1 MKGTIFNIQKF
12 CVNDGPGIRTTVFLK
27 GCPLKCAWCHN
38 PESQLV
44 NSEIMF
50 YKDKCVN
57 CGRCVKVC
65 PNGCHSFESGT
76 HIFDRK
82 NCVKCF
88 LCIKT
93 GCEALEKV
101 GREISTDEVIEEV
114 LKDKIF
120 YDNSGGGITLS
131 GGEPLCQ
138 FDFSLE
144 ILKKAKE
151 NGIHTAIETCGF
163 TSADRVKE
171 ILKYVDLFLFDY
183 KETNSELHKKFTG
196 ISNDIILENLSL
208 LNDMGKSIIF
218 RCPIIPG
225 CNDRKEHFE
234 GICNVANRFKNV
246 LRIELESYH
255 SLGESKY
262 ESLGL
267 IKRKFHSPDDS
278 EKESW
283 LFEISS
289 GTDKKVGFA

>member
-1 MKGTIFNIQKF
+1 MKGTIFNIQRF

-27 GCPLKCAWCHN
+27 GCPLKCIWCHN
-38 PESQLV
+38 PESQ
-44 NSEIMF
+44 SEKAEIMF

-57 CGRCVKVC
+57 CGRCAVVC
-65 PNGCHSFESGT
+65 GNGCHSFDNGVHKFER
-76 HIFDRK
+76 I

-88 LCIKT
+88 ACTQT

-101 GREISTDEVIEEV
+101 GREITTDKVIDEV

-151 NGIHTAIETCGF
+151 NKLHTAMETCGF
-163 TSADRVKE
+163 TSVDRIKE
-171 ILKYVDLFLFDY
+171 ISKYVDLFLFDY
-183 KETNSELHKKFTG
+183 KETNSELHKKYTG
-196 ISNDIILENLSL
+196 IGNEAILRNLSL
-208 LNDMGKSIIF
+208 LNDMGKRIIL

-234 GICNVANRFKNV
+234 GIYNVANKFENV
-246 LRIELESYH
+246 LHIELEPYH
-255 SLGESKY
+255 PLGENKYTSLGVEGY
-262 ESLGL
+262 
-267 IKRKFHSPDDS
+267 RFSPPS
-278 EKESW
+278 EEKKKSW
-283 LFEISS
+283 VYEISS
-289 GTDKKVGFA
+289 AISKEVRFA

>member
-27 GCPLKCAWCHN
+27 GCPLKCIWCHN
-38 PESQLV
+38 PESQSV

-57 CGRCVKVC
+57 CGRCAAVC
-65 PNGCHSFESGT
+65 GNGCHSFDNGVHKFE
-76 HIFDRK
+76 RK

-88 LCIKT
+88 ACTKT
-93 GCEALEKV
+93 GCEALVKV
-101 GREISTDEVIEEV
+101 GREITTDEVIDEV

-138 FDFSLE
+138 FDFSLQ

-163 TSADRVKE
+163 TSADRIKE
-171 ILKYVDLFLFDY
+171 ISKYVDLFLFDY
-183 KETNSELHKKFTG
+183 KETNGELHKKFTG

-208 LNDMGKSIIF
+208 LNDMGKSIIL

-234 GICNVANRFKNV
+234 DVCDTANKFEHI
-246 LRIELESYH
+246 LHIELEPYH

-262 ESLGL
+262 ISLGTGEH
-267 IKRKFHSPDDS
+267 KFSSPS
-278 EKESW
+278 EETKQSW
-283 LFEISS
+283 LSIISS
-289 GTDKKVGFA
+289 ATYKKVKFA

>member
-27 GCPLKCAWCHN
+27 GCPLKCIWCHN
-38 PESQLV
+38 PESQ
-44 NSEIMF
+44 SEKAEIMF

-57 CGRCVKVC
+57 CGRCAAVC
-65 PNGCHSFESGT
+65 GNGCHSFDNGVHKFE
-76 HIFDRK
+76 RK

-88 LCIKT
+88 ACIKT

-101 GREISTDEVIEEV
+101 GREITTDEVIDEA

-138 FDFSLE
+138 FDFSLQ

-163 TSADRVKE
+163 TSADRIKE
-171 ILKYVDLFLFDY
+171 ISKYVDLFLFDY
-183 KETNSELHKKFTG
+183 KETNSKLHKKFTG

-208 LNDMGKSIIF
+208 LNDMGKSIIL

-234 GICNVANRFKNV
+234 GICNVANKFEHIMH
-246 LRIELESYH
+246 IEVEPYH
-255 SLGESKY
+255 PLGESKY
-262 ESLGL
+262 EPLGL
-267 IKRKFHSPDDS
+267 TERKFHSLSDQ
-278 EKESW
+278 EKEI
-283 LFEISS
+283 LLLRISTN
-289 GTDKKVGFA
+289 TDKKVVFA

>member
-27 GCPLKCAWCHN
+27 GCPLKCIWCHN
-38 PESQLV
+38 PESQ
-44 NSEIMF
+44 SEKQEIMF

-57 CGRCVKVC
+57 CGRCAAVC
-65 PNGCHSFESGT
+65 ENGCHL
-76 HIFDRK
+76 FDNGVHKFARK
-82 NCVKCF
+82 NCIKCF
-88 LCIKT
+88 ECTKT

-101 GREISTDEVIEEV
+101 GREITTDEVIDEV

-151 NGIHTAIETCGF
+151 NGLHTAIETCGF
-163 TSADRVKE
+163 ISADRIKE
-171 ILKYVDLFLFDY
+171 ISKYVDLFLFDY
-183 KETNSELHKKFTG
+183 KETTSELHKKFTG
-196 ISNDIILENLSL
+196 VSNGVILDNLAL
-208 LNDMGKSIIF
+208 LNNMEKSIIL
-218 RCPIIPG
+218 RCPIIPD

-246 LRIELESYH
+246 LHIELEPYH

-267 IKRKFHSPDDS
+267 IESKFHSPDDS
-278 EKESW
+278 EKEGW
-283 LFEISS
+283 LFEISY